1 MLKKKN
7 RDTYLFFQYLG
18 ILLIVSSSICI
29 GCYKLRTLER
39 RKIIEQEKEE
49 FIKKSNEEM
58 GQDIYDSQTTNSVN
72 EDKDEQK
79 LKSNAIG
86 YIEIKKINII
96 LPIFKGTSNEILR
109 DGVGVLEEMDTPTD
123 EKNSLSVIAAHRGGY
138 NGEQT
143 FLNIDKLEKGD
154 KINIITDSK
163 ELIYRVIDQEVIE
176 KTDWSKFIREEDKSK
191 LILITCHPY
200 PKNTQ
205 RLLVKSELV
214 EVKMLQ

>member
-49 FIKKSNEEM
+49 FTKKSNEEM

-176 KTDWSKFIREEDKSK
+176 KTE
-191 LILITCHPY
+191 
-200 PKNTQ
+200 
-205 RLLVKSELV
+205 
-214 EVKMLQ
+214 

>member
-1 MLKKKN
+1 
-7 RDTYLFFQYLG
+7 
-18 ILLIVSSSICI
+18 
-29 GCYKLRTLER
+29 
-39 RKIIEQEKEE
+39 
-49 FIKKSNEEM
+49 
-58 GQDIYDSQTTNSVN
+58 
-72 EDKDEQK
+72 
-79 LKSNAIG
+79 
-86 YIEIKKINII
+86 
-96 LPIFKGTSNEILR
+96 
-109 DGVGVLEEMDTPTD
+109 MDTPTD

-191 LILITCHPY
+191 LILITCYPY